1 MRFKPK
7 GVEQLRADLPV
18 DLAAINPLSTP
29 GYVGKVNG
37 KRLRRRFHKFD
48 EELRTLQEQL
58 FAHAQ
63 ISASADDSASG
74 GRGTNRAGAILLILQ
89 GMDTSGKGGMIRNA
103 LSVFDP
109 QGLKP
114 ISFGAPNADELS
126 HDFLWRIRKHTPQPG
141 EIVVFDRSHYED
153 VLIQRVESMATPEE
167 IERRYE
173 AIVDFESELAAQGV
187 SIIKVMLH
195 ISPDFQKKNLLRRL
209 RRVDKR
215 WKFDPSDIENRAK
228 WDDYQRAYEIAI
240 DRTDSD
246 HAPWYIVPS
255 DNKLYARTAVKLL
268 LLRRLRAMGLNW
280 PDPGYDVAAQQRRLS
295 Q

>member
-7 GVEQLRADLPV
+7 DVEQLRADLPV

-37 KRLRRRFHKFD
+37 KRLRRRFNKFD

-255 DNKLYARTAVKLL
+255 DNKLYARTAVKFL

>member
-1 MRFKPK
+1 
-7 GVEQLRADLPV
+7 
-18 DLAAINPLSTP
+18 
-29 GYVGKVNG
+29 
-37 KRLRRRFHKFD
+37 
-48 EELRTLQEQL
+48 
-58 FAHAQ
+58 
-63 ISASADDSASG
+63 
-74 GRGTNRAGAILLILQ
+74 
-89 GMDTSGKGGMIRNA
+89 MDTSGKGGMIRNA

-255 DNKLYARTAVKLL
+255 DNKLYARTAVKFL

>member
-7 GVEQLRADLPV
+7 DVEQLRADLPV

-37 KRLRRRFHKFD
+37 KRLRRRFNKFD

-195 ISPDFQKKNLLRRL
+195 ISPDFQKKSLLRRL

-255 DNKLYARTAVKLL
+255 DNKLYARTAVKFL

>member
-7 GVEQLRADLPV
+7 DVEQLRADLPV

-37 KRLRRRFHKFD
+37 KRLRRRFNKFD

-215 WKFDPSDIENRAK
+215 WKFDPSDIENPAK

-255 DNKLYARTAVKLL
+255 DNKLYARTAVKFL

-280 PDPGYDVAAQQRRLS
+280 PDPGYDVAAQQRHLS

>member
-7 GVEQLRADLPV
+7 DVEQLRADLPV

-37 KRLRRRFHKFD
+37 KRLRRRFNKFD

-58 FAHAQ
+58 FAHAR
-63 ISASADDSASG
+63 ISASTDDSASG

-114 ISFGAPNADELS
+114 ISFGAPNAEELS

-167 IERRYE
+167 IERRYG

-255 DNKLYARTAVKLL
+255 DNKLYARTAVKFL

-280 PDPGYDVAAQQRRLS
+280 PDPRYDVAVQQRRLS

>member
-1 MRFKPK
+1 M
-7 GVEQLRADLPV
+7 
-18 DLAAINPLSTP
+18 
-29 GYVGKVNG
+29 
-37 KRLRRRFHKFD
+37 
-48 EELRTLQEQL
+48 
-58 FAHAQ
+58 
-63 ISASADDSASG
+63 
-74 GRGTNRAGAILLILQ
+74 LLILQ

-114 ISFGAPNADELS
+114 ISFGAPNAEELS
-126 HDFLWRIRKHTPQPG
+126 HDFLWRIRKHAPQPG

-167 IERRYE
+167 IERRYG

-187 SIIKVMLH
+187 TIIKVMLH

-228 WDDYQRAYEIAI
+228 WDDYQRAYEVAI

-255 DNKLYARTAVKLL
+255 DNKLYARTAVKFL

-280 PDPGYDVAAQQRRLS
+280 PDPGYDVAVQQRRLS

>member
-7 GVEQLRADLPV
+7 DVEQLRADLPV

-29 GYVGKVNG
+29 GYVGKVSG

-58 FAHAQ
+58 FAHAR
-63 ISASADDSASG
+63 ISASTDDSASG

-114 ISFGAPNADELS
+114 ISFGAPNAEELS

-167 IERRYE
+167 IERRYG

-187 SIIKVMLH
+187 TIIKVMLH
-195 ISPDFQKKNLLRRL
+195 ISPGFQKKNLLRRL
-209 RRVDKR
+209 CRVDKR

-228 WDDYQRAYEIAI
+228 WDDYQRAYEVAI

-255 DNKLYARTAVKLL
+255 DNKLYARTAVKFL

-280 PDPGYDVAAQQRRLS
+280 PDPGYDVAVQQRRLS